1 MIIKYQKK
9 YSTWIDVSLPHRD
22 EVDAIMREYSI
33 DSVVGRDLLHP
44 TPKPK
49 VLAINDKIYTVFH
62 IPVFKNSHAPGAS
75 SQEIDFVIGRKILIS
90 VRYDTIDALYKYTKE
105 VEVKELLDR
114 EDGGDHVFVDIMVEI
129 YKSLFD
135 ELSFI
140 EDRLSEIEKRI
151 FRGEEKQ
158 MVERISEAGRDLL
171 NFRRI
176 IEPHG
181 DMLHDLRLLGV
192 EVLGKKFNGEM
203 DALIDEWQRL
213 LKTIDNH
220 RNFISELRETNN
232 SLLSTKQN
240 EIMKTLTIMA
250 FVTFPLTLITSI
262 FGMEIDNKPLVDA
275 PHAFWI
281 IIAGMVALTACFFLF
296 FKYKKWL

>member
-9 YSTWIDVSLPHRD
+9 YSTWIDVSLPHKD

-49 VLAINDKIYTVFH
+49 VVATNDKIYTVVH
-62 IPVFKNSHAPGAS
+62 IPVFKNSHARGAT
-75 SQEIDFVIGRKILIS
+75 SQEIDFVIGRKVLIS

-105 VEVKELLDR
+105 IEVNELLDR
-114 EDGGDHVFVDIMVEI
+114 EDGGNHTFVDIMIEI

-181 DMLHDLRLLGV
+181 DMLHSLRLMGV
-192 EVLGKKFNGEM
+192 DVLGKKFNGEM
-203 DALIDEWQRL
+203 DALVDEWERL
-213 LKTIDNH
+213 LKNLDNH
-220 RNFISELRETNN
+220 RNFLAELRETNN

-240 EIMKTLTIMA
+240 EIMKILTIMA
-250 FVTFPLTLITSI
+250 FVTFPLSLIAAI
-262 FGMEIDNKPLVDA
+262 FGMNTDNLPIVGYPND
-275 PHAFWI
+275 FWI
-281 IIAGMVALTACFFLF
+281 VMGIMGSATAIMFGYFRH
-296 FKYKKWL
+296 KKWL